1 MNNSD
6 FKVEGITEI
15 GNHVQTIG
23 RSIFGVFAI
32 VAVLAVIILSIWAGT
47 RNASEDDPMRRKA
60 NTQKILWAG
69 IVLILICIGWGIFE
83 AVIRI
88 QANSI
93 SSI

>member
-32 VAVLAVIILSIWAGT
+32 EYLIFFIKMVAL
-47 RNASEDDPMRRKA
+47 
-60 NTQKILWAG
+60 
-69 IVLILICIGWGIFE
+69 LI
-83 AVIRI
+83 
-88 QANSI
+88 
-93 SSI
+93 

>member
-32 VAVLAVIILSIWAGT
+32 
-47 RNASEDDPMRRKA
+47 EY
-60 NTQKILWAG
+60 
-69 IVLILICIGWGIFE
+69 LIFLLRW
-83 AVIRI
+83 
-88 QANSI
+88 SL
-93 SSI
+93 